1 MRIKI
6 CGMSDQRAIE
16 RAASLGVEFCGFV
29 FHEKS
34 PRNITPLQAARLDTC
49 GMKRVG
55 VFVRQ
60 SAEEIQDIVR
70 AASLDYVQLHGG
82 QSAEFARVFPAEKVI
97 RVLWPARYASRG
109 ALMEDI
115 AAFAGTCGLYLLDA
129 GMGSGRELDWEALRG
144 LSFPHPW
151 FLSGG
156 LGPEN
161 AARALGICTPD
172 GLDFNSKLESSPG
185 VKDEARMAQA
195 VFAVREWEKFHGAE
209 FRETE
214 HCTTC
219 NRRGSEGEIR

>member
-6 CGMSDQRAIE
+6 CGMSDQGAIE

-34 PRNITPLQAARLDTC
+34 PRNVTALQAARLETF

-55 VFVRQ
+55 VFVHQ

-82 QSAEFARVFPAEKVI
+82 QSADFARAFPAESVI
-97 RVLWPARYASRG
+97 RVLWPAKYASRKE
-109 ALMEDI
+109 LEEDI
-115 AAFAGTCGLYLLDA
+115 AAFAGTCGMYLLDA

-144 LSFPHPW
+144 LSFPRPW

-161 AARALGICTPD
+161 AARALGFCVPD
-172 GLDFNSKLESSPG
+172 GLDFNSKLESAPG
-185 VKDEARMAQA
+185 VKDEALMVRA
-195 VFAVREWEKFHGAE
+195 VAAVRRWEQSHGGS
-209 FRETE
+209 FQDTG
-214 HCTTC
+214 HCTAC
-219 NRRGSEGEIR
+219 NRRGPEGEIR